1 MPKIYRDKN
10 VYEAAMERYD
20 IIYKNFDHIYFS
32 VSGGKD
38 SSIML
43 QLAAGAAR
51 RTGKKISVLY
61 IDLEAQYQ
69 ATIDHVDELIRCT
82 ADVVDAW
89 YWVAMPLS
97 LRNAASA
104 IRPKWICWD
113 KKDRKECKMKYYSL
127 NEYLRHTFGTKAY
140 KISLDAGCS
149 CPNRDGLLDTRGCIF
164 CSASGSG
171 DFAEHLDM
179 QKILQKTRR
188 GEILTEA
195 DQSALRQA
203 VQKQLIAGKAR
214 VEKKNKAGKYIAYFQ
229 AYTGTY
235 APVSY
240 LRPIFEAAIEPED
253 VLALS
258 VATRPDCL
266 DDAVLDL
273 LEELNAKKP
282 VWVELGLQTIHPATA
297 EYIRRGY
304 PLSVY
309 DAAVGRL
316 KKRGLEVIVH
326 VILGLPG
333 ETTDMMKETVSYVG
347 VSGADGIKLQLL
359 HILKGTDL
367 EKEYEA
373 GRCPVFSM
381 EEYVGL
387 VADCISLLPK
397 DMVIHRMTGD
407 GDKKTLLAPL
417 WSADKKRVWNAL
429 QREIASR

>member
-1 MPKIYRDKN
+1 MN
-10 VYEAAMERYD
+10 Q
-20 IIYKNFDHIYFS
+20 NYF
-32 VSGGKD
+32 
-38 SSIML
+38 
-43 QLAAGAAR
+43 
-51 RTGKKISVLY
+51 
-61 IDLEAQYQ
+61 
-69 ATIDHVDELIRCT
+69 
-82 ADVVDAW
+82 
-89 YWVAMPLS
+89 
-97 LRNAASA
+97 
-104 IRPKWICWD
+104 
-113 KKDRKECKMKYYSL
+113 YSL
-127 NEYLRHTFGTKAY
+127 DTYLKETFGEKVY
-140 KISLDAGCS
+140 RISLNGGMT
-149 CPNRDGLLDTRGCIF
+149 CPNRDGTKGTRGCIF
-164 CSASGSG
+164 CSRGGSG
-171 DFAEHLDM
+171 DFAENHLLSVSEQIASG
-179 QKILQKTRR
+179 QKKLAAKTKCR
-188 GEILTEA
+188 
-195 DQSALRQA
+195 
-203 VQKQLIAGKAR
+203 KF
-214 VEKKNKAGKYIAYFQ
+214 IAYFQ